1 MDTPVKNLS
10 KEEKENVLTVLNEFT
25 EEYKISTKSVEAL
38 VGSVNELSAKV
49 IVFLDRPDNPKSE
62 NEAICQLEELIAN
75 NMEKIASKVQDTSL
89 PSNELR
95 SLLGQMEKNRLLFQN
110 PVPQKIIHHHYVP
123 KIIWIAAGLFLVVAL
138 VGAGWYMTGQKMEA
152 YIASDTKYRYL
163 KLDTGNIY
171 LQKMLYRV
179 DSLSRNNA
187 SMRDAVVNKE
197 EENQN
202 NFELLQKASQM
213 NVEAEN
219 LKADAKRLKEKAGK
233 NDGGHK

>member
-25 EEYKISTKSVEAL
+25 EEYKTNAKSVDAL
-38 VGSVNELSAKV
+38 ACTVKELSEKIALLLERQESPKMENGLVSQFKDLIENAAEKITIMVQGTSLPVNEL
-49 IVFLDRPDNPKSE
+49 RE
-62 NEAICQLEELIAN
+62 QLA
-75 NMEKIASKVQDTSL
+75 
-89 PSNELR
+89 
-95 SLLGQMEKNRLLFQN
+95 QMQKNRLLSES
-110 PVPQKIIHHHYVP
+110 PIPQKIVHHHYVP
-123 KIIWIAAGLFLVVAL
+123 KIIWLAAGLFVAVAL
-138 VGAGWYMTGQKMEA
+138 VAAGWYMTAGKLDG

-171 LQKMLYRV
+171 LQKLLYRV
-179 DSLSRNNA
+179 DSLSRNNV

-197 EENQN
+197 QEYRK

-213 NVEAEN
+213 NTEAEN

-233 NDGGHK
+233 K